1 MYTGVHGMEAAAANG
16 NAVAPFVMKTYQM
29 VSDPTTDGLISWG
42 KANNSFIVVDP
53 LDFSQRLLPAYFK
66 HNNFSSFVRQLN
78 TYGFRKVDPDRWE
91 FANQWFLRGQR
102 HLLRNIVRRKHN
114 KGACSQPKGG
124 DADMD
129 EEELVGEIARLR
141 QEQRALEEEV
151 QGMSKRLEATERRPQ
166 QMMAFLYKVIED
178 PELLPRMMVE
188 RDRSKRLALASGE
201 KRRRL
206 MISSSTMS
214 SSSSSS
220 MGVSSSIKSED
231 DDEGAN
237 FGVISSPEVEENLDI
252 GRFSDFAAV
261 LPASSPSAWVDG
273 GIGRHMALSPP
284 YDDASGYGGMANNQ
298 FGYFA
303 EMALAGGEAGPPTPP
318 YPFSLL
324 GGGF

>member
-1 MYTGVHGMEAAAANG
+1 MDA
-16 NAVAPFVMKTYQM
+16 
-29 VSDPTTDGLISWG
+29 
-42 KANNSFIVVDP
+42 
-53 LDFSQRLLPAYFK
+53 
-66 HNNFSSFVRQLN
+66 
-78 TYGFRKVDPDRWE
+78 DRWE
-91 FANQWFLRGQR
+91 FANQWFLRGQK

-114 KGACSQPKGG
+114 KGAGAAYLQSKGGG

-141 QEQRALEEEV
+141 QEQRALEEEL

-188 RDRSKRLALASGE
+188 RDRNKQLAVARGGE

-206 MISSSTMS
+206 MISSSAV

-220 MGVSSSIKSED
+220 MAVSSSIKSED

-237 FGVISSPEVEENLDI
+237 FGVISSPEVEGNPDI
-252 GRFSDFAAV
+252 NRFHDFAAV
-261 LPASSPSAWVDG
+261 PASSPSASIDG

-284 YDDASGYGGMANNQ
+284 YTDVSGYGGTMNNQ

-303 EMALAGGEAGPPTPP
+303 EMVVAGGEAGPPSPP